1 MKQFKINDE
10 LISKIKKLIED
21 KNRDKVL
28 SILANIHYA
37 DLAEIFELLETTE
50 VIFLVKIFDKQ
61 KIADALAEIDED
73 LREII
78 LEKLS
83 AKEIAEKIVELDTDD
98 ATDVISE
105 LTEERQ
111 ERVFSQI
118 KDAEL
123 TDDIK
128 ELLKYDEDTAGG
140 LMAKE
145 LVSVNEN
152 LSISKCLDEIRK
164 QAKNVTRVHSIYVV
178 DSKNRLKGRLSLKDV
193 VTAKSRSKVRD
204 IYIPN
209 VDYVTVDQNGED
221 VAKIMSKYDLE
232 AIPVTN
238 KGKTLLGRITIDDIV
253 DLIKDEAE
261 KDYQL
266 AAGISS
272 EVEVNDSI
280 FQLTKARLPWLF
292 LGLLGGL
299 GSVFILKDFEQIMN
313 QPDLRNLFFYTPLIA
328 AMAGNVGVQSSAIIV
343 QGLANDLVKGS
354 LLNRLFKEVGLSL
367 INGFALSVILI
378 IFGQIVNQDLFMS
391 LTIAGSMMGVIIIAA
406 LVGTFVPIILDK
418 QGIDPAIATGPFIT
432 TANDIFGIFLF
443 FYIAKISLGFWW
455 KKFLYF
461 VLVIHAEVK

>member
-1 MKQFKINDE
+1 MRQFKINTE
-10 LISKIKKLIED
+10 LINKIKKLIKLND
-21 KNRDKVL
+21 KDKL
-28 SILANIHYA
+28 IGNLEELHYA
-37 DLAEIFELLETTE
+37 DLAEIFELLEINE
-50 VIFLVKIFDKQ
+50 VIFLVKIFDKE

-78 LEKLS
+78 LENLS
-83 AKEIAEKIVELDTDD
+83 AKEIAEKIEELDTDD

-105 LTEERQ
+105 LPEERQ

-118 KDAEL
+118 KDSVL

-128 ELLKYDEDTAGG
+128 ELLKYQENTAGG

-145 LVSVNEN
+145 LVKVNEN
-152 LSISKCLDEIRK
+152 LSLTKCLDEIRK

-178 DSKNRLKGRLSLKDV
+178 DSNNKLKGRLSLKDV
-193 VTAKSRSKVRD
+193 LTSKSSSKVKD
-204 IYIPN
+204 IFIPK
-209 VDYVTVDQNGED
+209 VDYVTADQEGEE

-238 KGKTLLGRITIDDIV
+238 NRKILLGRITIDDIV

-280 FQLTKARLPWLF
+280 FQLSKARLPWLF

-313 QPDLRNLFFYTPLIA
+313 QPELRNLFFYTPLIA

-354 LLNRLFKEVGLSL
+354 LFSRLLKEVGLSL
-367 INGFALSVILI
+367 INGLALSIVLI
-378 IFGQIVNQDLFMS
+378 VFGQAVNQDLSMS
-391 LTIAGSMMGVIIIAA
+391 LTIAGSMMGVIVIAA

-418 QGIDPAIATGPFIT
+418 RGIDPAIATGPFIT

-443 FYIAKISLGFWW
+443 FYLAKISLGF
-455 KKFLYF
+455 
-461 VLVIHAEVK
+461 

>member
-21 KNRDKVL
+21 NNRDKLL
-28 SILANIHYA
+28 SSLADIHYA
-37 DLAEIFELLETTE
+37 DLAEIFELLGTTE

-209 VDYVTVDQNGED
+209 VDYVTVDQEGED

-238 KGKTLLGRITIDDIV
+238 KRKTLLGRITIDDIV

-443 FYIAKISLGFWW
+443 FYIAKISLGF
-455 KKFLYF
+455 
-461 VLVIHAEVK
+461 

>member
-1 MKQFKINDE
+1 MRQFKVNDE
-10 LISKIKKLIED
+10 LIDNIKRLITISDKEKLV
-21 KNRDKVL
+21 KNLNDL
-28 SILANIHYA
+28 HYA
-37 DLAEIFELLETTE
+37 DLAEIFELLEVNE
-50 VIFLVKIFDKQ
+50 VIFLVKIFDKER
-61 KIADALAEIDED
+61 IADALAEIDED

-78 LEKLS
+78 LENLS
-83 AKEIAEKIVELDTDD
+83 TKEIAEKIEELDTDD

-105 LTEERQ
+105 LSEDIQ
-111 ERVFSQI
+111 ESVLSQI
-118 KDAEL
+118 KDSEL

-128 ELLKYDEDTAGG
+128 ELLKYEEDTAGG

-145 LVSVNEN
+145 LVKVSEN
-152 LSISKCLDEIRK
+152 LSITKCLDEIRK
-164 QAKNVTRVHSIYVV
+164 QAKNVSRVHSIYVV
-178 DSKNRLKGRLSLKDV
+178 DSKNKLKGRLSLKDV
-193 VTAKSRSKVRD
+193 VTAKSGSKVKD
-204 IYIPN
+204 IYIPK
-209 VDYVTVDQNGED
+209 VDYVTADQEGEE

-238 KGKTLLGRITIDDIV
+238 KRKTLLGRITIDDIV

-272 EVEVNDSI
+272 EVEANDSI
-280 FQLTKARLPWLF
+280 FQLSKARLPWLF

-354 LLNRLFKEVGLSL
+354 LLSRLLKEVGLSL
-367 INGFALSVILI
+367 INGLVLAIILV

-443 FYIAKISLGFWW
+443 FYIAKISLGF
-455 KKFLYF
+455 
-461 VLVIHAEVK
+461 

>member
-10 LISKIKKLIED
+10 LISKINKLIED
-21 KNRDKVL
+21 NNRDKLL
-28 SILANIHYA
+28 SILADIHYA

-118 KDAEL
+118 KDSGL

-209 VDYVTVDQNGED
+209 VDYVTVDQEGED

-443 FYIAKISLGFWW
+443 FYIAKISLGF
-455 KKFLYF
+455 
-461 VLVIHAEVK
+461 

>member
-21 KNRDKVL
+21 NNRDKLL
-28 SILANIHYA
+28 SSLADIHYA

-98 ATDVISE
+98 ATDVISK

-118 KDAEL
+118 KNAEL
-123 TDDIK
+123 TYDIK

-204 IYIPN
+204 IYIPK
-209 VDYVTVDQNGED
+209 VDYVTVDQEGED

-238 KGKTLLGRITIDDIV
+238 KRKTLLGRITIDDIV

-280 FQLTKARLPWLF
+280 LQLTKARLPWLF

-354 LLNRLFKEVGLSL
+354 LVNRLFKEVGLSL

-443 FYIAKISLGFWW
+443 FYIAKISLGF
-455 KKFLYF
+455 
-461 VLVIHAEVK
+461 

>member
-21 KNRDKVL
+21 NNRDKLL
-28 SILANIHYA
+28 SSLADIHYA

-98 ATDVISE
+98 ATDVISK

-118 KDAEL
+118 KNAEL

-204 IYIPN
+204 IYIPK
-209 VDYVTVDQNGED
+209 VDYVTVDQEGED

-238 KGKTLLGRITIDDIV
+238 KRKTLLGRITIDDIV

-280 FQLTKARLPWLF
+280 LQLTKARLPWLF

-378 IFGQIVNQDLFMS
+378 IFGQIVNQDLSMS

-443 FYIAKISLGFWW
+443 FYMAKISLGF
-455 KKFLYF
+455 
-461 VLVIHAEVK
+461 

>member
-1 MKQFKINDE
+1 MRQFKVNDE
-10 LISKIKKLIED
+10 LIDNIKRLITISYKEKLVKD
-21 KNRDKVL
+21 LNDL
-28 SILANIHYA
+28 HYA
-37 DLAEIFELLETTE
+37 DLAEIFELLEVKQ
-50 VIFLVKIFDKQ
+50 VIFLVKIFDKER
-61 KIADALAEIDED
+61 IADALAEIDED

-78 LEKLS
+78 LENLS
-83 AKEIAEKIVELDTDD
+83 TKEIAEKIQELDTDD

-105 LTEERQ
+105 LSEDIQ
-111 ERVFSQI
+111 ESVLSQI
-118 KDAEL
+118 KDSEL

-128 ELLKYDEDTAGG
+128 ELLKYKEDTAGG

-145 LVSVNEN
+145 LVKVSED

-164 QAKNVTRVHSIYVV
+164 QAKNVSRVHSIYVV
-178 DSKNRLKGRLSLKDV
+178 DSKNKLKGRLSLKDV
-193 VTAKSRSKVRD
+193 VTAKSGSKVKD
-204 IYIPN
+204 IYIPK
-209 VDYVTVDQNGED
+209 VDYVTAEQEGEE

-238 KGKTLLGRITIDDIV
+238 KRKTLLGRITIDDIV

-266 AAGISS
+266 AACISS
-272 EVEVNDSI
+272 EVEANDSI
-280 FQLTKARLPWLF
+280 FQLSKARLPWLF

-354 LLNRLFKEVGLSL
+354 LLSRLLKEVGLSL
-367 INGFALSVILI
+367 INGMVLAIILV

-443 FYIAKISLGFWW
+443 FYIAKISLGF
-455 KKFLYF
+455 
-461 VLVIHAEVK
+461 

>member
-21 KNRDKVL
+21 NNRDKLL
-28 SILANIHYA
+28 SSLADIHYA

-193 VTAKSRSKVRD
+193 VTAKSRSKVKD

-209 VDYVTVDQNGED
+209 VDYVTVNQEGED

-238 KGKTLLGRITIDDIV
+238 KSKTLLGRITIDDIV
-253 DLIKDEAE
+253 DLIKDEAD

-354 LLNRLFKEVGLSL
+354 LLKRLFKEVGLSL

-378 IFGQIVNQDLFMS
+378 IFGQIVNQDLSMS

-443 FYIAKISLGFWW
+443 FYIAKISLGF
-455 KKFLYF
+455 
-461 VLVIHAEVK
+461 